1 MDANQPSPRKS
12 LKMSAPGR
20 VLLVDDDPLV
30 RRSFLRIL
38 ADSGVSVE
46 SAEHPLEAL
55 ELLKEQSY
63 DVVLSDIMMPGMTGL
78 ELLREVRAHDKD
90 LPVVLLTGTPS
101 VTTAV
106 AALQEGALRYLTKP
120 VNPIELCDV
129 IRMAVANY
137 RQALTARQAAERA
150 GTNVPLRPAHELD
163 AALDNVLDTM
173 WMAFQPIVSAK
184 TRARYGYEALLR
196 AKDPS
201 LPHPGAILDAAER
214 LGRLEDIGRAIRAK
228 VAQAMPSASPD
239 DVFFVN
245 LHPQDLED
253 MSLYAKESPLSAYAN
268 RIVLEITE
276 RAALEHVTA
285 VQDRVNQL
293 RQMGFRIAIDDL
305 GAGYSSLTSL
315 AQLAPDVV
323 KLDMSLI
330 RGITEN
336 VVKRRLVSSL
346 SSVCHEM
353 NGIVVAEGVE
363 TVEERDALL
372 TLGVDLL
379 QGYRL
384 GRPAP
389 AFPEALW

>member
-1 MDANQPSPRKS
+1 MDANVPNLRKS
-12 LKMSAPGR
+12 NRMSAPGR

-38 ADSGVSVE
+38 ADSGVTVDAS
-46 SAEHPLEAL
+46 EHPREAL
-55 ELLKEQSY
+55 EKLKEHSY

-78 ELLREVRAHDKD
+78 ELLKEVHAHDAD

-120 VNPIELCDV
+120 VNPLELCDV

-163 AALDNVLDTM
+163 SALDRVLDTL
-173 WMAFQPIVSAK
+173 WMAFQPIVTAK
-184 TRARYGYEALLR
+184 TKARYGYEALLR
-196 AKDPS
+196 AKEPT
-201 LPHPGAILDAAER
+201 LPHPGAILGAAER
-214 LGRLEDIGRAIRAK
+214 LGRLDDIGRAIRGQ
-228 VAQAMPSASPD
+228 VAAAMGSAAPD

-253 MSLYAKESPLSAYAN
+253 PSLFASDSPLTPFAN
-268 RIVLEITE
+268 RIVLEVTE

-285 VQDRVNQL
+285 VQDRVTQL

-336 VVKRRLVSSL
+336 VVKRRLVASL

-384 GRPAP
+384 GRPGP
-389 AFPEALW
+389 AFPKSEW